1 MSRDMTE
8 TSYEVTWKDIKRAT
22 LQRMFVIE
30 GGTVV
35 VSDVT
40 QPYIEAMPAA
50 ANEGIYLL
58 AAAGGAGT
66 KSLSFEKKRAS
77 GNYSRFDMNKYA
89 TDFRSFTDE
98 IYIQT
103 EKGRERIYGYVT
115 EATSVLVL
123 PAWLEG
129 EIIVYYNPLPQLLT
143 QYVSDDEKIRLLPMA
158 STLLPLYMASQ
169 LFKDDDMRQAV
180 QLRNE
185 FETGLARMSALIKSD
200 RKNKESFSSVT
211 GWN

>member
-1 MSRDMTE
+1 MSFSE
-8 TSYEVTWKDIKRAT
+8 TTWKDIKRAT

-35 VSDVT
+35 ISDIT
-40 QPYIEAMPAA
+40 NPYIEALPAA

-58 AAAGGAGT
+58 AAAGGAGI
-66 KSLSFEKKRAS
+66 KSLSFEKKRS
-77 GNYSRFDMNKYA
+77 DGTYSRFDMNKYA
-89 TDFRSFTDE
+89 DDFRSFTDE

-103 EKGRERIYGYVT
+103 DKGRQRIYGYVT
-115 EATSVLVL
+115 EADCVLVL

-129 EIIVYYNPLPQLLT
+129 EIVVYYNPLPQIIP
-143 QYVSDDEKIRLLPMA
+143 QNVSDDEVIRLLPMA
-158 STLLPLYMASQ
+158 STLLPLYIASQ

-185 FETGLARMSALIKSD
+185 FEIGLSRMAALISSD
-200 RKNKESFSSVT
+200 RKKKERFTSVT